1 MVEIDGSTKLT
12 GILGY
17 PVTHSVS
24 PQMHNAAYAK
34 LGLNYCYLPISV
46 KPEDLERVLE
56 GIRILGFAGVNV
68 TIPHKEA
75 VVTLLDEVTKIARLI
90 GAVNVILIQE
100 GRLIGYNTDGPGFID
115 SLREDAGFEVAGKR
129 AVVLGAGGGAKS
141 VAMMLAQD
149 GVKNLVVSDLIYE
162 KAENLCEYI
171 NSHFGI
177 APYACPSKSNELRKL
192 VGTCDLLVN
201 ATPVGM
207 HPKVNECP
215 IEDDYI
221 IPGSAIVYDLV
232 YNPLETKLLKLAKKN
247 GAKAVSGIG
256 MLIRQ
261 GALAFSLFTEQ
272 EAPLSLMKEAALIAL
287 KSFPP
292 SPR

>member
-75 VVTLLDEVTKIARLI
+75 VVTHLDEVTKIARLI

-115 SLREDAGFEVAGKR
+115 SLREDAGFDVVGKS

-149 GVKNLVVSDLIYE
+149 GVKKLVISDLIYE

-177 APYACPSKSNELRKL
+177 APYACPAKSNELRKL
-192 VGTCDLLVN
+192 IGNCDLLVN

-215 IEDDYI
+215 IEEDYI
-221 IPGSAIVYDLV
+221 IPGSAVVYDLV
-232 YNPLETKLLKLAKKN
+232 YNPLETKFLKLAKKN

-261 GALAFSLFTEQ
+261 GALAFSLFTE
-272 EAPLSLMKEAALIAL
+272 EDASINIMKEAALKAL
-287 KSFPP
+287 KSFK
-292 SPR
+292 

>member
-1 MVEIDGSTKLT
+1 MVEINGSTKLT

-46 KPEDLERVLE
+46 KPKDLERVLE
-56 GIRILGFAGVNV
+56 GIRILSFAGVNV

-75 VVTLLDEVTKIARLI
+75 VVTHLDEVTKIARLI

-115 SLREDAGFEVAGKR
+115 SLREDAGFEVAGKF

-149 GVKNLVVSDLIYE
+149 GVKKLVISDLIYE

-177 APYACPSKSNELRKL
+177 APYACPAKSNELRKL
-192 VGTCDLLVN
+192 IGSCDLLVN

-207 HPKVNECP
+207 HPKMNECP
-215 IEDDYI
+215 IEDDCI
-221 IPGSAIVYDLV
+221 IPGSAVVYDLV

-272 EAPLSLMKEAALIAL
+272 EAPVILMKEAALKAL
-287 KSFPP
+287 KSFQ
-292 SPR
+292 